1 MFIEKKYKL
10 NYVFSMKIFIILLS
24 ISCFFSSAQSSQK
37 NILNNLFYQ
46 LEKVNNS
53 KSAALLEKKI
63 WSIWNEHPT
72 NNRLTDKLEFG
83 TELMQYGD
91 YYYALKIFDN
101 ILVTDPGWSEAWN
114 KRATAHFLM
123 NKFANSLNDIDKVLN
138 IEPRHFGALS
148 GQARIFIKLK
158 KYEKAIKSIEKA
170 LKFYPSFKSGE
181 LIPEIERL
189 IREESI

>member
-1 MFIEKKYKL
+1 
-10 NYVFSMKIFIILLS
+10 MKIFILFLF
-24 ISCFFSSAQSSQK
+24 ISSFFLSAQSSQK
-37 NILNNLFYQ
+37 NILNNLFNQ

-53 KSAALLEKKI
+53 KTAVLLEEKI

-72 NNRLTDKLEFG
+72 NNKLTDRLEFG

-91 YYYALKIFDN
+91 YNYALRVFDN
-101 ILVTDPGWSEAWN
+101 IIVTDPKWSEAWN
-114 KRATAHFLM
+114 KRATVYFLM
-123 NKFANSLNDIDKVLN
+123 NQFTNSLDDIDKVLN

-148 GQARIFIKLK
+148 GQARIFIKLQ
-158 KYEKAIKSIEKA
+158 KYEKAIKSIERA

-181 LIPEIERL
+181 MIPKIERL